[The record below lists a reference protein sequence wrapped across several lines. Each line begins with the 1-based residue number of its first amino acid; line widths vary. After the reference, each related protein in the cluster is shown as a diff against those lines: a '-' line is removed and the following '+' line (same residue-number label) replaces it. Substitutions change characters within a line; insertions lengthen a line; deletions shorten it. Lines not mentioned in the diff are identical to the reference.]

1 MEDKDFIYEDKERG
15 TIIYVG
21 PNKDDG
27 QDHKFNPSHYDE
39 LKNSGKYQE
48 AKAYLNDYEY
58 ANPTYYNKVQR
69 MKDQCDTWILY
80 KQHQYEL
87 AGPENKN
94 TIDFINL
101 YDSDYD
107 NLDVSDN
114 ELAQQYTRYLNN
126 IFGDSDKITLDFAKT
141 HQSFIFDVWAK
152 ENKDNDIYAY
162 KKRIGES
169 LGINGGISDNY
180 LKQNGVTVSY
190 GDYDGAGTIT
200 VDRSSPI
207 LKNIITSFV
216 NDRYAPVVSRVTKD
230 GGKISYNNEGYN
242 PGSLRNIS
250 GMSAIPLNNYM
261 IKMNDM
267 VQDAKKKRTDTG
279 FRDNY
284 VATSANY
291 PFQFYGS
298 DALDVRI
305 DIGGQT
311 GSAASKTRAEYEREL
326 IGAMRTMLPGMQD
339 IRLFTG
345 PKSLINNDE
354 YELAQPLNDKEQ
366 AALLQLVTSADD
378 SDIIPSLNITSDGRC
393 GFTFTVNGKLG
404 SKNVKERERIQ
415 FTVYNWNT
423 DKINQ
428 LMDANPE
435 YRAIRKINEIS
446 RYNGTY
452 ESLDGNYY
460 QYLGGGYGA
469 NAVYEDGDGKRYNM
483 SQMKDIRMRDDL
495 INQQVNNIIVRTRNQ
510 KGTYL
515 RENTGDITTNYE
527 NDAIASAIYIG
538 SQIIQQNPVDENGK
552 PLSVNQIVDY
562 LHGNGYEGTYSEDI
576 AKLNAYSYPIIMYL
590 RDIKDMIFKE
600 LVNYNRQRPRL
611 K

>member
-1 MEDKDFIYEDKERG
+1 MEDKDFIYEDQERG
-15 TIIYVG
+15 TIIYIG
-21 PNKDDG
+21 LNQNDG
-27 QDHKFNPSHYDE
+27 QNHKFNPSHFNE

-48 AKAYLNDYEY
+48 AKDYLNDYQY

-80 KQHQYEL
+80 NQHQYEL
-87 AGPENKN
+87 AGPENKS

-101 YDSDYD
+101 YDNDYD

-114 ELAQQYTRYLNN
+114 ELAKQYTSYLND

-141 HQSFIFDVWAK
+141 KQRFIFDSWIK
-152 ENKDNDIYAY
+152 DNKDNDIHAY

-169 LGINGGISDNY
+169 LGMNGGVSDNY
-180 LKQNGVTVSY
+180 LRQNGVVVTY
-190 GDYDGAGTIT
+190 GDYDGAGTMTI
-200 VDRSSPI
+200 DKSSPI
-207 LKNIITSFV
+207 LKNIITSFI
-216 NDRYAPVVSRVTKD
+216 NDRYSPVVSRITKT
-230 GGKISYNNEGYN
+230 GGKISYDNNT
-242 PGSLRNIS
+242 SVLNIS
-250 GMSAIPLNNYM
+250 GASPIPLNNYM

-267 VQDAKKKRTDTG
+267 VRDAKRTRTNVG
-279 FRDNY
+279 FRDDY
-284 VATSANY
+284 VATSVNY

-305 DIGGQT
+305 DTGGQT
-311 GSAASKTRAEYEREL
+311 GSAAAKTRAEYEREL

-345 PKSLINNDE
+345 PKNLMNNDE
-354 YELAQPLNDKEQ
+354 YELAQPLSDKEQ
-366 AALLQLVTSADD
+366 AELLQLVTSADD
-378 SDIIPSLNITSDGRC
+378 TDIIPSLNITSDGRC

-460 QYLGGGYGA
+460 TYIGGGYGA
-469 NAVYEDGDGKRYNM
+469 EAIYEDGDGKRYNM
-483 SQMKDIRMRDDL
+483 FQMKDIRMRDDL
-495 INQQVNNIIVRTRNQ
+495 VNQQVNNILVRTRNQ
-510 KGTYL
+510 KGKYVREDNSFTYSQAY
-515 RENTGDITTNYE
+515 EDDI
-527 NDAIASAIYIG
+527 IASAIYIG
-538 SQIIQQNPVDENGK
+538 SQVIQQNPIDNDGK
-552 PLSVNQIVDY
+552 PLSINQIVNY
-562 LHGNGYEGTYSEDI
+562 LHGNAYDKTYTEDI

-590 RDIKDMIFKE
+590 RDIKQMI
-600 LVNYNRQRPRL
+600 YNQMIEYNAQRPRFN
-611 K
+611 